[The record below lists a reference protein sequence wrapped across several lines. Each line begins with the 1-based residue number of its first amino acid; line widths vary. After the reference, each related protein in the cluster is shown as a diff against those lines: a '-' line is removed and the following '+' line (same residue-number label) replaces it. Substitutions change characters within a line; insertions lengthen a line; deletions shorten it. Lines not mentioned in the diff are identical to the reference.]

1 MKKIFLMTLLS
12 IFSIYSVSL
21 AAFIDENQNII
32 SIASAKEMKDN
43 TPVRIKGNIVKNLG
57 DEKYQFTDGKETI
70 IVEIDNEDWK
80 GKDVSANDTVIII
93 GEIDQEFLETKIDVD
108 AIEIVK

>member
-1 MKKIFLMTLLS
+1 MKKIFLMSFLS
-12 IFSIYSVSL
+12 VLAVYSVCF
-21 AAFIDENQNII
+21 AAFIDDSQSVITVSE
-32 SIASAKEMKDN
+32 AKEMKDN